1 MWIGFYILRLRGI
14 DQPQQFVDFEVF
26 RSGVQQSLESCCCFR
41 KSIFV
46 IECYRLLKFTVQ
58 LPRLCDSGN
67 CQSELQQ
74 NEPTKMP
81 EPLPHNLRM
90 LSLHRSELSV
100 PLTQKR
106 RFCRS

>member
-46 IECYRLLKFTVQ
+46 IERYRLLKFTIQ

-81 EPLPHNLRM
+81 EPLPHNLECYHCIAAD
-90 LSLHRSELSV
+90 LEFTF
-100 PLTQKR
+100 TQKR
-106 RFCRS
+106 R